1 MKKKAL
7 IKLLPFLFLLSS
19 CLGLSTDIQMN
30 RNGSGRITM
39 EYRLSVTAE
48 SIGRLDGNER
58 WPIIPVGRADWE
70 RSIQRLDGIKLVSF
84 SSRERSNDII
94 TRVILDYEN
103 TSALINLLGRD
114 KASFSQGR
122 LDYILIKPL
131 SEEIDADLLEL
142 MRQASSGYKFSI
154 SFTADSNCVLV
165 LTDGTLK
172 GIPAPSGCEI
182 VSSGRKVSFSIDIGE
197 LFTLTG
203 GFGISIRW

>member
-7 IKLLPFLFLLSS
+7 MKLLPFLFLLSS
-19 CLGLSTDIQMN
+19 CLGLSTDIQML
-30 RNGSGRITM
+30 RNGSGRLTM
-39 EYRLSVTAE
+39 EYKLSVTAE

-70 RSIQRLDGIKLVSF
+70 RSIQRLEGIKLVSF
-84 SSRERSNDII
+84 SSKEGANDII
-94 TRVILDYEN
+94 TSVTLDYEN
-103 TSALINLLGRD
+103 TSALINFLGRD

-122 LDYILIKPL
+122 FDYILIKPL

-142 MRQASSGYKFSI
+142 MCQVFSGYKFSM
-154 SFTADSNCVLV
+154 SFTGGSNCVLV
-165 LTDGTLK
+165 LTDGMLK
-172 GIPAPSGCEI
+172 EIPAPPGCEI
-182 VSSGRKVSFSIDIGE
+182 VSSGRKVSFSIGIAE